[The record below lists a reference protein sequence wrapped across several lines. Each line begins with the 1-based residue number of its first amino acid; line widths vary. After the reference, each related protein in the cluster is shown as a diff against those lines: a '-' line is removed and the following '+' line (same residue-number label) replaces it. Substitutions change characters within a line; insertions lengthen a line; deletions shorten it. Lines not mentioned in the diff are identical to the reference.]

1 MGHAQAINRAD
12 RRRQAK
18 EDEKRV
24 ARGLDARLA
33 PQGQIVALIR
43 ALDQKLKT
51 SIQRRSVSPL
61 MEFVYSSMSGGARLI
76 RDAPIACGRGC
87 SHCCHS
93 WVDAGPAEV
102 LFAVKSLPAGQRARV
117 SEAVE
122 HMCVRTGGKPFEKR
136 AAMVTPC
143 PLLVDHACSVY
154 SSRPIVCRSAVS
166 ADAGACRRS
175 YLEASGESIPVPT
188 VWRTLGTGYA
198 VALEAA
204 LIHSGLAAK
213 AREWNESLR
222 RALGDPGAEARWLAG
237 EDVFAGLPAASEAS
251 TFEAPSW
258 AALYREAFGSVPPGS
273 A

>member
-102 LFAVKSLPAGQRARV
+102 LFAVKSLPAAQRVRV
-117 SEAVE
+117 AEAVE
-122 HMCVRTGGKPFEKR
+122 HMCALTGGKPF
-136 AAMVTPC
+136 
-143 PLLVDHACSVY
+143 
-154 SSRPIVCRSAVS
+154 
-166 ADAGACRRS
+166 
-175 YLEASGESIPVPT
+175 
-188 VWRTLGTGYA
+188 
-198 VALEAA
+198 
-204 LIHSGLAAK
+204 
-213 AREWNESLR
+213 
-222 RALGDPGAEARWLAG
+222 
-237 EDVFAGLPAASEAS
+237 
-251 TFEAPSW
+251 
-258 AALYREAFGSVPPGS
+258 
-273 A
+273 